1 MRCIE
6 DDYNLKIKALLHS
19 NGVEE
24 PFLVLH
30 GKISYLFETQRF
42 FLYHIQNVSST
53 HGTFIFESFFLS
65 VHPLQMFNNKPFTL
79 IIIRIFLHFNLY
91 ISAGNPSGCSM
102 SRRCKISQHF
112 WIDLSI
118 KDLVKQKHQK
128 RTFFRLNLAVF
139 ISDVLCE
146 LNINIYMRICVKLCV
161 LSPPYTINK
170 KSGAGSNTHPDG
182 WDREVIS
189 CQGLHQLLQLT
200 DLSSCFL
207 RLGFVQ
213 SSVGCRHVSEYF
225 WNEQYLCTK
234 TLENFGKNVTLFHVT
249 HPSSLQHP
257 CANQFF

>member
-1 MRCIE
+1 MFLLRM
-6 DDYNLKIKALLHS
+6 ALL
-19 NGVEE
+19 
-24 PFLVLH
+24 FLRV
-30 GKISYLFETQRF
+30 F
-42 FLYHIQNVSST
+42 FLPY
-53 HGTFIFESFFLS
+53 
-65 VHPLQMFNNKPFTL
+65 KPFTL

-112 WIDLSI
+112 LIDLSI

-225 WNEQYLCTK
+225 
-234 TLENFGKNVTLFHVT
+234 
-249 HPSSLQHP
+249 
-257 CANQFF
+257 